1 MSFELTPK
9 YLDELNH
16 RLERGDLG
24 SVVLQLK
31 ELHVADV
38 AEVLDELKLEDVK
51 SILAEFEE
59 EERADILVE
68 LDEDNRA
75 KVLREST
82 GKDIAET
89 LVDNLDSD
97 DAADIIAELPDQK
110 KREVLTH
117 IEDKEQAK
125 DLANLLTHAEDTA
138 GALMATELIQV
149 NENWTVLTCV
159 KEMRK
164 QAEDVDQV
172 HAVYVVNDDGLLLG
186 SLSLKKLLTTST
198 KTPIR
203 EIYNKKLQSVTTTT
217 PDEEVANLM
226 SKYDLFVIPVTD
238 DMGTLMGR
246 ITLDDV
252 IDVIKEEADRDYQ
265 LASGITEDV
274 EAADKLLTLTRARLP
289 WLVIGLFGGLVA
301 ATVISTNESKIAII
315 PQLAFFM
322 PLIAAMGGNVG
333 VQSSA
338 IVVQALANK
347 TFSGTILNKLTKEL
361 LIGLLNG
368 IICAAILFLASNLL
382 GYQLRLALTVSVAL
396 FCVIIFASLFG
407 TFIPLALNRFKIDP
421 AVATGPFITTIND
434 ILGLSIYFYVGKL
447 VFGF

>member
-1 MSFELTPK
+1 MNFKLTSK
-9 YLDELNH
+9 YLDELNDK
-16 RLERGDLG
+16 LDDG
-24 SVVLQLK
+24 SVVEVVEGFQ
-31 ELHVADV
+31 ELHPADV
-38 AEVLDELKLEDVK
+38 AEILDELKFDDVQ
-51 SILAEFEE
+51 SILKEYSE
-59 EERADILVE
+59 EERADILIE
-68 LDEDNRA
+68 LDEDVRA
-75 KVLREST
+75 QILDETT

-97 DAADIIAELPDQK
+97 DAADIIGELSEQK
-110 KREVLTH
+110 KREVFTH
-117 IEDKEQAK
+117 IEDKEQAQEI
-125 DLANLLTHAEDTA
+125 ASLLTHAEDTA

-164 QAEDVDQV
+164 QAEDVDKV
-172 HAVYVVNDDGLLLG
+172 HAVYVVNDAGVLLG

-203 EIYNKKLQSVTTTT
+203 EIYEKKIQSVKTTT
-217 PDEEVANLM
+217 PDEEVAILM
-226 SKYDLFVIPVTD
+226 SKYDLFVIPVID
-238 DMGTLMGR
+238 DFGTLCGR

-252 IDVIKEEADRDYQ
+252 VDVIREEADRDYQ

-274 EAADKLLTLTRARLP
+274 EATDKIIPQTRARLP
-289 WLVIGLFGGLVA
+289 WLVIGLFGGIVA
-301 ATVISTNESKIAII
+301 ATVISSNESKISFI

-338 IVVQALANK
+338 IIVQALANQ
-347 TFSGTILNKLTKEL
+347 TFSGTILDKLIKEV
-361 LIGLLNG
+361 LIGLING
-368 IICAAILFLASNLL
+368 IICSTILFAASNLL
-382 GYQLRLALTVSVAL
+382 GYDLELAITVSIAL

-434 ILGLSIYFYVGKL
+434 ILGLSIYFYIGKI